1 MLQAYTGA
9 TRYGADSHK
18 AWHAWALCNVTAL
31 AHIEAGAAQ
40 EGATEMH
47 TERQLEHVVHAL
59 KGFFR
64 SITLRASRG
73 SEHALQDLLRLLT
86 LWFRYGGEQQVEA
99 ALLEGFDAVDID
111 TWLLVI
117 PQVIARI
124 NAPNMRVRKSV
135 HALLL
140 RVGRQHP
147 QALIYPLAVASHEA
161 RNQNLAA
168 SSRGRWAERILQSM
182 RAHCDALVEQ
192 AAVVVAAAPVAAR
205 LSRRLCQ
212 TLILT
217 MGPRAP
223 LPSRRRSSS
232 QTSSTAWRSC
242 GASYGTNRSSS
253 RTADTSTTSSRRGSP
268 AYDGPRP
275 SGCARIR
282 SAHPRTHSQGVDAM
296 LHALAPLYRLLEQG
310 ADTDNEHAF
319 AELYGADLV
328 AARAHCKAFVNG
340 AGEGQ
345 LQAAWERFY
354 AVIRQL
360 GKSLQEPSS
369 LHLELALV
377 SPRLLAA
384 SDLELAVPGTY
395 QAREIVART

>member
-40 EGATEMH
+40 EGAAEMH

-64 SITLRASRG
+64 SITLRASSG

-192 AAVVVAAAPVAAR
+192 AAVVVAATAVAAAVVPSVPNPHPR
-205 LSRRLCQ
+205 DAPPLLWRRL
-212 TLILT
+212 LR
-217 MGPRAP
+217 PHP
-223 LPSRRRSSS
+223 
-232 QTSSTAWRSC
+232 
-242 GASYGTNRSSS
+242 
-253 RTADTSTTSSRRGSP
+253 DDGSP
-268 AYDGPRP
+268 NSPHRHP
-275 SGCARIR
+275 SGAPRLERAQPRGDPVGRAMARI
-282 SAHPRTHSQGVDAM
+282 
-296 LHALAPLYRLLEQG
+296 
-310 ADTDNEHAF
+310 
-319 AELYGADLV
+319 
-328 AARAHCKAFVNG
+328 ARAVVPPVLLLRA
-340 AGEGQ
+340 AGEG
-345 LQAAWERFY
+345 L
-354 AVIRQL
+354 
-360 GKSLQEPSS
+360 
-369 LHLELALV
+369 
-377 SPRLLAA
+377 
-384 SDLELAVPGTY
+384 
-395 QAREIVART
+395 

>member
-1 MLQAYTGA
+1 MLGVGCCGRHVSPHPSPRVLQAYTGA

-40 EGATEMH
+40 EGAAEMY

-192 AAVVVAAAPVAAR
+192 AAVVVAAAPVAAAV
-205 LSRRLCQ
+205 
-212 TLILT
+212 
-217 MGPRAP
+217 AP
-223 LPSRRRSSS
+223 FVSNPHP
-232 QTSSTAWRSC
+232 
-242 GASYGTNRSSS
+242 G
-253 RTADTSTTSSRRGSP
+253 DGSP
-268 AYDGPRP
+268 TSPHCHP
-275 SGCARIR
+275 SGAPRLERAQPRGDPVGRAMARI
-282 SAHPRTHSQGVDAM
+282 
-296 LHALAPLYRLLEQG
+296 
-310 ADTDNEHAF
+310 
-319 AELYGADLV
+319 
-328 AARAHCKAFVNG
+328 ARAVVPPILLLRA
-340 AGEGQ
+340 AGEG
-345 LQAAWERFY
+345 L
-354 AVIRQL
+354 
-360 GKSLQEPSS
+360 
-369 LHLELALV
+369 
-377 SPRLLAA
+377 
-384 SDLELAVPGTY
+384 
-395 QAREIVART
+395 